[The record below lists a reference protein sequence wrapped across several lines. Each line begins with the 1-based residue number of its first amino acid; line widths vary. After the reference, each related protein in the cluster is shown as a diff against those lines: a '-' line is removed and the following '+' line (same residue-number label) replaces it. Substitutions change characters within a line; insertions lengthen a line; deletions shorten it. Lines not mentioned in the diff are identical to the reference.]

1 VPSTPTARSSSH
13 KRKGRVKAG
22 AADITKAIGS
32 PQEQKR
38 TRYRTTSVDEIPALF
53 YHCGFRLAPVEVVKP
68 IPHKG
73 IAKSGF
79 PRLAG
84 TPIEELLREAK
95 FLTARK
101 SGKV

>member
-1 VPSTPTARSSSH
+1 
-13 KRKGRVKAG
+13 
-22 AADITKAIGS
+22 
-32 PQEQKR
+32 
-38 TRYRTTSVDEIPALF
+38 
-53 YHCGFRLAPVEVVKP
+53 VKP

-84 TPIEELLREAK
+84 TPIEKLLREAK